1 MSDDDMKKIVETM
14 QDLKPTIDLLK
25 SMQESGLTETLSYLV
40 ENFNV
45 IFNYTTKM
53 EFYDLI
59 TATRKLAKVIEP
71 LSRLDDGDLEPLAD
85 VVASLPDMI
94 EEARKEAKEKKTG
107 IMDLLKTMR
116 SEDFVFLMLIAM
128 AISEKIRK

>member
-1 MSDDDMKKIVETM
+1 MSDDDMKKIAETI
-14 QDLKPTIDLLK
+14 QDLMPTIELLK

-53 EFYDLI
+53 ELYDLI
-59 TATRKLAKVIEP
+59 TAARKLAKVIEP
-71 LSRLDDGDLEPLAD
+71 LSRLDDGELEPLAD
-85 VVASLPDMI
+85 VVASLPDII
-94 EEARKEAKEKKTG
+94 EEARKGAKERKTG

-128 AISEKIRK
+128 AISERMRK